1 MMDLSVRLENLRT
14 PFDRRSTIRSA
25 SMASVSRATVQ
36 WRVSSGEL
44 VAATTTVKPLLTD
57 ENKTERLDWCIM
69 HVQPVFLLFNDIYT
83 RTMALSVHLR
93 VQQDNEPAHIA
104 ATDAALVAATLQ
116 QGLDV
121 ELCCQPQT
129 SASSRPSK
137 HVNVCDLLAT

>member
-1 MMDLSVRLENLRT
+1 
-14 PFDRRSTIRSA
+14 
-25 SMASVSRATVQ
+25 
-36 WRVSSGEL
+36 
-44 VAATTTVKPLLTD
+44 
-57 ENKTERLDWCIM
+57 
-69 HVQPVFLLFNDIYT
+69 
-83 RTMALSVHLR
+83 MALSVHLR